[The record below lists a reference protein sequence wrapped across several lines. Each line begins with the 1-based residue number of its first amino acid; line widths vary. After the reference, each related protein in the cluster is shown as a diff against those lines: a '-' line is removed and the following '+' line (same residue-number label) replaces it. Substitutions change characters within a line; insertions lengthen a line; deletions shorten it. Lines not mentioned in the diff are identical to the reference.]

1 MNVTSLKTDTTTKP
15 ESGRYNFTAIEA
27 KWQAFWEKN
36 ATFHVANPG
45 EEGAQTDKPKFYIL
59 DFFPYPSG
67 EGLHVG
73 HPLGYCA
80 TDIIARHKRM
90 CGYNV
95 LHPMGF
101 DSFGLPAEQ
110 YAIATNVHPAVTTEK
125 AIDKYRRQLKMFGF
139 SYDWDRELATSDVGF
154 YKFTQWMFT
163 RMFQSWFDDECRWTA
178 PNGDATIGRALPISK
193 LQEKLQS
200 GQWGVNECFE
210 LVRDNDAPRREWA
223 DLSPQQRRRVLDNHR
238 LAYLDEV
245 PVNWCPA
252 LGTVLSNEEVD
263 ADGRSD
269 RGSHPVFRR
278 PLKQWML
285 RITKYAE
292 RLLAD
297 IAPLDW
303 PEPIKL
309 MQRNWVGRSTGAE
322 VVFPLADKWSVENG
336 EWKCLDKSV
345 RIEGPLSYTNFPH
358 AIRVYTTRPDTLFGA
373 TYMVLAPEHELV
385 DQVTRP
391 ENREAVEAYV
401 AAARRRT
408 DLERTAD
415 SKAKTG
421 VFTGGHAINPASG
434 QRIQIWVADYVLMGY
449 GTGAIM
455 AVPASD
461 TRDFEFACTFD
472 LPIVAVV
479 KPTVEWI
486 EQRVAVL
493 AAPIEQRTTTGLDEI
508 ARDFPELTAEVAK
521 CRERSSGLSDRT
533 ISVLHEKVGAEK
545 LIAHYVKHPK
555 TWSAAF
561 SEKSV
566 AVNSP
571 GDSDASKVVG
581 DVCNLNDLPTDQ
593 ANARITEWL
602 AAHGVGRA
610 AINYKLRDWVFSR
623 QKYWGEPFPVLH
635 GEDGETIAVADADL
649 PVELPPMDDFQPIVR
664 ADDDADSPPAPPLGR
679 AEAWINVEQDGKR
692 YRRDVNTM
700 PQWAG
705 SCWYFLRFVDPQNQ
719 ARFAD
724 PEAERYW
731 MPVDL
736 YVGGAEH
743 AVLHLLYARFWHKVL
758 FDLGLVSTGEPFMK
772 LFNQGM
778 IQSFAYRDR
787 RGITVGPD
795 VVEERGE
802 NEYVLK
808 ETGEP
813 VTRIIAKM
821 SKALKNV
828 VNPDKVIAK
837 YGADTFRLYEM
848 YMGPLDAA
856 KPWNTRDVP
865 GLFKLCHRIW
875 RLVVDENTGDL
886 STSLVDDQPDAG
898 ALRILHKTIK
908 RVTEDIRQLKIN
920 TAIAALFDFVNYMTP
935 LPRRS
940 RAVIEPFVLIMS
952 PFAPHLG
959 EELWQ
964 RLGHHTTLAY
974 EPWPALDEK
983 LARDD
988 QVEIAVQVSGKIK
1001 ARIMVA
1007 ADADDDSLRDAA
1019 LADTK
1024 VAAAIEGKT
1033 IRKIIVVK
1041 GRLINIVAV

>member
-1 MNVTSLKTDTTTKP
+1 
-15 ESGRYNFTAIEA
+15 
-27 KWQAFWEKN
+27 
-36 ATFHVANPG
+36 
-45 EEGAQTDKPKFYIL
+45 
-59 DFFPYPSG
+59 
-67 EGLHVG
+67 
-73 HPLGYCA
+73 
-80 TDIIARHKRM
+80 
-90 CGYNV
+90 
-95 LHPMGF
+95 
-101 DSFGLPAEQ
+101 
-110 YAIATNVHPAVTTEK
+110 
-125 AIDKYRRQLKMFGF
+125 
-139 SYDWDRELATSDVGF
+139 
-154 YKFTQWMFT
+154 
-163 RMFQSWFDDECRWTA
+163 
-178 PNGDATIGRALPISK
+178 
-193 LQEKLQS
+193 
-200 GQWGVNECFE
+200 
-210 LVRDNDAPRREWA
+210 
-223 DLSPQQRRRVLDNHR
+223 
-238 LAYLDEV
+238 
-245 PVNWCPA
+245 
-252 LGTVLSNEEVD
+252 
-263 ADGRSD
+263 
-269 RGSHPVFRR
+269 
-278 PLKQWML
+278 
-285 RITKYAE
+285 
-292 RLLAD
+292 
-297 IAPLDW
+297 
-303 PEPIKL
+303 
-309 MQRNWVGRSTGAE
+309 
-322 VVFPLADKWSVENG
+322 
-336 EWKCLDKSV
+336 
-345 RIEGPLSYTNFPH
+345 
-358 AIRVYTTRPDTLFGA
+358 
-373 TYMVLAPEHELV
+373 
-385 DQVTRP
+385 
-391 ENREAVEAYV
+391 
-401 AAARRRT
+401 
-408 DLERTAD
+408 
-415 SKAKTG
+415 
-421 VFTGGHAINPASG
+421 
-434 QRIQIWVADYVLMGY
+434 
-449 GTGAIM
+449 
-455 AVPASD
+455 
-461 TRDFEFACTFD
+461 
-472 LPIVAVV
+472 
-479 KPTVEWI
+479 
-486 EQRVAVL
+486 
-493 AAPIEQRTTTGLDEI
+493 
-508 ARDFPELTAEVAK
+508 
-521 CRERSSGLSDRT
+521 
-533 ISVLHEKVGAEK
+533 
-545 LIAHYVKHPK
+545 
-555 TWSAAF
+555 
-561 SEKSV
+561 
-566 AVNSP
+566 
-571 GDSDASKVVG
+571 
-581 DVCNLNDLPTDQ
+581 
-593 ANARITEWL
+593 
-602 AAHGVGRA
+602 
-610 AINYKLRDWVFSR
+610 
-623 QKYWGEPFPVLH
+623 
-635 GEDGETIAVADADL
+635 
-649 PVELPPMDDFQPIVR
+649 
-664 ADDDADSPPAPPLGR
+664 
-679 AEAWINVEQDGKR
+679 
-692 YRRDVNTM
+692 
-700 PQWAG
+700 
-705 SCWYFLRFVDPQNQ
+705 
-719 ARFAD
+719 
-724 PEAERYW
+724 

-886 STSLVDDQPDAG
+886 STALVDDQPDAG

-940 RAVIEPFVLIMS
+940 RAVIEPFVLLMS